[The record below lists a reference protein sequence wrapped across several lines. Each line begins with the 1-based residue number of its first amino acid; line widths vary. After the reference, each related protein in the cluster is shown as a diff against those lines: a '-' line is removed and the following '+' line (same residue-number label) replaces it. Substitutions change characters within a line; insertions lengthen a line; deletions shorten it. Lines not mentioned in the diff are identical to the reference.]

1 MKWLQDKYIYLTI
14 HKHLTTLL
22 CMLEAQLLRGER
34 WDPINRFN
42 PVINLCLSQ
51 ARTLISN
58 AICHGLFFMF
68 NEFRWEVIVCYVDI
82 NGMVDNCCK
91 DSKTNHKKNRKN
103 CKNIQAMF
111 SPYVLTSWILMHLN
125 LGGLLLISQ
134 FKYDMYTWH
143 DTI

>member
-1 MKWLQDKYIYLTI
+1 
-14 HKHLTTLL
+14 
-22 CMLEAQLLRGER
+22 
-34 WDPINRFN
+34 
-42 PVINLCLSQ
+42 
-51 ARTLISN
+51 
-58 AICHGLFFMF
+58 
-68 NEFRWEVIVCYVDI
+68 
-82 NGMVDNCCK
+82 MVDNRCK
-91 DSKTNHKKNRKN
+91 DSKTNHKKTRKN